1 MTNWKASSC
10 CGSNFP
16 VKKKNKEKNICLRYL
31 CITEALRY
39 SSLGCAGEAVRRHLG
54 SLDGLKQRKML
65 KNRVQTR

>member
-1 MTNWKASSC
+1 MLALLLW
-10 CGSNFP
+10 
-16 VKKKNKEKNICLRYL
+16 
-31 CITEALRY
+31 ITEALRY